1 LVAADKLRFHRT
13 PSMARTDCLRRD
25 CWRVRALVPVWHE
38 NEIVERFLLSARD
51 DAAAKSGGAMP
62 SAAQPETR
70 TAERLHVRPL
80 L

>member
-1 LVAADKLRFHRT
+1 
-13 PSMARTDCLRRD
+13 M
-25 CWRVRALVPVWHE
+25 RALVPVWHE

-80 L
+80 LISIYRQQKMRKPSRPELLYYDLSYT